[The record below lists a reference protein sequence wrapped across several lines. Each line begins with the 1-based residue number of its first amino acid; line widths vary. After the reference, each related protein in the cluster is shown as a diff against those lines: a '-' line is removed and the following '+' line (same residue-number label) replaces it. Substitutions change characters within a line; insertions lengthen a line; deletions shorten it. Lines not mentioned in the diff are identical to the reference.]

1 MDRNWELEIVSF
13 EIVDKE
19 PSLEVECN
27 YTEEEVKK
35 NMTYAEA
42 ITLINEK
49 YLSYIDEYNKKKGW
63 YDYEDSFLGIRI
75 NHYDSENGFYDL
87 SEEYYGDY
95 VPNHIK

>member
-19 PSLEVECN
+19 PLEVECN
-27 YTEEEVKK
+27 FTEEEVKQ
-35 NMTYAEA
+35 NMTYDEA
-42 ITLINEK
+42 IKLMNEK
-49 YLSYIDEYNKKKGW
+49 YLSYIDEHNKEKEL
-63 YDYEDSFLGIRI
+63 YDCEDSFLGIRI
-75 NHYDSENGFYDL
+75 NHYDSENEFYDR